1 MMFSPA
7 FFSPPFF
14 RVSAPCSVLTHTLVC
29 IYKPERPTFPTSM
42 RAAALLPSKDTALLS
57 QLPYIYILICS
68 QSINHSGIYFF
79 GAEKCQIHLRC
90 YYQNCEMSLQTSRV
104 SCPLH
109 QSAVADQF
117 VYICLL
123 LVVDEFLNA
132 HFSAIQK
139 KIFNGEITQS

>member
-1 MMFSPA
+1 
-7 FFSPPFF
+7 
-14 RVSAPCSVLTHTLVC
+14 
-29 IYKPERPTFPTSM
+29 
-42 RAAALLPSKDTALLS
+42 
-57 QLPYIYILICS
+57 
-68 QSINHSGIYFF
+68 
-79 GAEKCQIHLRC
+79 
-90 YYQNCEMSLQTSRV
+90 MSLQTSRV

-139 KIFNGEITQS
+139 KIFNGEINQS